1 MTEHDLKVTVDLG
14 MCIRSHSCI
23 RMVPGVFQVGDTGE
37 TVVNFAGDVDTN
49 AVVTAAGD
57 CPNFAITVTDGD
69 EVLYD
74 PDQQ

>member
-1 MTEHDLKVTVDLG
+1 MTGHDLKVTVDLG

-23 RMVPGVFQVGDTGE
+23 RMVPEVFHVGDAGE
-37 TVVNFAGDVDTN
+37 PVVKFAGDVDSD
-49 AVVTAAGD
+49 AVVAAAAD

-74 PDQQ
+74 PNEQ